1 MRRCTRWFYLVT
13 GLVAAFI
20 AVAAIVQAIRQG
32 SWGPIIS
39 VGWLPAVIVASRP
52 GSVRRCLRGRGGRL
66 G

>member
-1 MRRCTRWFYLVT
+1 
-13 GLVAAFI
+13 VAFV
-20 AVAAIVQAIRQG
+20 AVAAIVQAIREG